1 MEVGMIKQLFRTI
14 KYFTRKISAHKVGA
28 YSAEGAFF
36 MMFSIFPFIILL
48 LSMVRFLPFEQEQ
61 ILSFTAGIMP
71 DEVDNF
77 FSGIVIELRNNT
89 NNTITF
95 VSAAVLL
102 WSASKGVYSVI
113 GGLNSVFEQ
122 REGRHFI
129 RVRLLSI
136 LYTLAFV
143 IIITV
148 TLTLLVFGNRIIS
161 LTERNFS
168 SYYALIFIVMSLRY
182 LIGFCFLV
190 LFFNIIYKA
199 LPSGKHRFFTQ
210 LPGAVVAA
218 VGWIAFSVFF
228 SFYIDNFSNYTT
240 LYGSLTAVVL
250 LMLWLYFCMYILFFG
265 AEINLY
271 YKKRILGE

>member
-1 MEVGMIKQLFRTI
+1 
-14 KYFTRKISAHKVGA
+14 
-28 YSAEGAFF
+28 